1 MSLLDSQN
9 KISKQA
15 SQMLKFVKG
24 SERSN
29 ILVKKV
35 DPSHATFRTYSG
47 GLGPAPRK
55 VMLPSGMR
63 GWRAAT

>member
-1 MSLLDSQN
+1 M
-9 KISKQA
+9 
-15 SQMLKFVKG
+15 
-24 SERSN
+24 
-29 ILVKKV
+29 KKV